1 MGSSRNAAVKKNTW
15 QDFLLGST
23 TIAILSILVGSI
35 LFLVPRIGQA
45 TRSIEVHFKH
55 TDGMAPLKKGS
66 PVTLNGA
73 LPVGKV
79 TNIELIDRPAD
90 PAIGGTSELTVV
102 VRAEVWQSVTLWA
115 DCQITTD
122 APPIGGGG
130 ALVILDIGTVGRK
143 LDFSRPIAGLR
154 PQSLQATVAQL
165 SRRLLGPGGIVEN
178 LENAVSPSADASI
191 VAKILTSLSDVNA
204 MTKELR
210 LQMTPVEETSLLAKI
225 HRIAD
230 DVVTATAALR
240 AQTERGNEAAVL
252 AKVHAI
258 LDQMLVGLR
267 EITETVQENR
277 PLVKAT
283 MTHVEDATRAVN
295 EQMIR
300 ALLAEFNRDDPSAL
314 LSKLHVAMAH
324 LTNSLENVEVVTDTG
339 RRIVVLNRP
348 LIDATLSNF
357 KRTSDELKAA
367 MVELRLAPWKVL
379 FKPTPEEI
387 RQMGVFEAARMF
399 AEAAAYLDDASARL
413 EAVRLVSPG
422 QDGTA
427 HLNDD
432 DLHSIRESLRGAFD
446 RFEKAEK
453 YLYDKIQSR

>member
-1 MGSSRNAAVKKNTW
+1 MKKNTR
-15 QDFLLGST
+15 QDFILGFT
-23 TIAILSILVGSI
+23 TLAILSILVGSI
-35 LFLVPRIGQA
+35 LFLVPRVGQA

-79 TNIELIDRPAD
+79 TSIELIDRPAN

-130 ALVILDIGTVGRK
+130 ALVILDIGTIGRK
-143 LDFSRPIAGLR
+143 LDFSKPITGLR

-178 LENAVSPSADASI
+178 IENAVSPSANDSI
-191 VAKILTSLSDVNA
+191 VARILVSLADVNA
-204 MTKELR
+204 MTQQLR
-210 LQMTPVEETSLLAKI
+210 MQMTPAEETSLLAKI
-225 HRIAD
+225 HRITD
-230 DVVTATAALR
+230 DIVSTAASLR
-240 AQTERGNEAAVL
+240 AQTEGGNETAVL

-258 LDQMLVGLR
+258 LDHVLAGLR

-283 MTHVEDATRAVN
+283 MTHVEETTRAVN

-300 ALLAEFNRDDPSAL
+300 ALLAEFNREDPGAL
-314 LSKLHVAMAH
+314 LGKLHVAMAH
-324 LTNSLENVEVVTDTG
+324 LTTSLENVEVVTDTG

-348 LIDATLSNF
+348 LIDSTLANF
-357 KRTSDELKAA
+357 KSTSDELKAA
-367 MVELRLAPWKVL
+367 MVELRLAPWKIL

-413 EAVRLVSPG
+413 EAARAISPG
-422 QDGTA
+422 ADGAA
-427 HLNDD
+427 HLDDD
-432 DLHSIRESLRGAFD
+432 DLRSIREVLRGAFD
-446 RFEKAEK
+446 RFEKAEN
-453 YLYDKIQSR
+453 YLYEKIQSR